1 MHDDTTLLGAD
12 RRARLVGMSLINGA
26 LLLVLLALYFGLA
39 WLVLPFAGVRDTLT
53 AHGMALVFI
62 AVMAHPV
69 RRRIDL
75 FIRRVIRREWRES
88 QDLLRDTSAQLGRTI
103 ETAGLHALL
112 VETLP
117 RRLRLQSATLWMLE
131 PHGDRVYAAIGR
143 DAAAP
148 GATLLANGASVT
160 RVRHAPLLLH
170 VPDHEGYE
178 WAPLLLAQG
187 VRLAIPLR
195 VGDRLVGI
203 YGVGAPM
210 AHGRY
215 PAHVIDVL
223 MMLAPAIASAVQN
236 ARAFTEI
243 ARLNDQLRALDQL
256 KDEFI
261 ESVGHELRT
270 PLTSLTL
277 ALQLLA
283 HRPEMAREMAHVLR
297 GSVDRLQMVV
307 DRVLRLDHTR
317 HEPRHTPAS
326 MAVELRPLLESIAA
340 EYRPSA
346 AAKGIGLAIDAPP
359 ELAVWADAASLR
371 RALHE
376 VVDNAI
382 RYSERGLV
390 RLAVDFHDGLALIS
404 ISDEG
409 PGIPPDEQQHL
420 FEAFYRG
427 RTARALAER
436 PGMGVGLS
444 LARRDIEALGGRIWL
459 QHTGPGGSVM
469 RVSLAALA
477 LAQRELGVGDAAE
490 SLRER
495 V

>member
-1 MHDDTTLLGAD
+1 
-12 RRARLVGMSLINGA
+12 
-26 LLLVLLALYFGLA
+26 
-39 WLVLPFAGVRDTLT
+39 
-53 AHGMALVFI
+53 
-62 AVMAHPV
+62 
-69 RRRIDL
+69 
-75 FIRRVIRREWRES
+75 
-88 QDLLRDTSAQLGRTI
+88 
-103 ETAGLHALL
+103 
-112 VETLP
+112 
-117 RRLRLQSATLWMLE
+117 
-131 PHGDRVYAAIGR
+131 
-143 DAAAP
+143 
-148 GATLLANGASVT
+148 
-160 RVRHAPLLLH
+160 
-170 VPDHEGYE
+170 
-178 WAPLLLAQG
+178 
-187 VRLAIPLR
+187 
-195 VGDRLVGI
+195 
-203 YGVGAPM
+203 
-210 AHGRY
+210 
-215 PAHVIDVL
+215 
-223 MMLAPAIASAVQN
+223 
-236 ARAFTEI
+236 
-243 ARLNDQLRALDQL
+243 
-256 KDEFI
+256 
-261 ESVGHELRT
+261 
-270 PLTSLTL
+270 
-277 ALQLLA
+277 
-283 HRPEMAREMAHVLR
+283 
-297 GSVDRLQMVV
+297 MVV

-477 LAQRELGVGDAAE
+477 LAQRELGAGDAAE